1 MKSQIEKLQAKI
13 QADMKKMKKCYP
25 AYDELLMYSL
35 ERHHLDIPEISDLIM
50 SGAKDI
56 ENGNITEEYLTK
68 NVGFMKIDEISFD
81 SDEEI
86 HLPGVES
93 VITSMRNWGYS
104 LIFIV
109 QGTNEKTVVYLGL
122 SNFSTEQDS
131 KKVIAAMDSYQK
143 AWEANFPGTKLSQ
156 LEPGEIRNDIARK
169 FSDYKNFGVLSG
181 IPSLKRDEDSNTFV
195 QGLERLIRAMRGKR
209 YSWVSIA
216 DPIPNEVVNQSIKA
230 CMNLRGEVH
239 NLVETTL
246 SKATSNGKTVMLGM
260 FGMLGQGDSKT
271 TSDTVNEMLTEG
283 TSRAETIT
291 EGSAHTSGINRS
303 HTFGA
308 SQSVNYSA
316 TVKAAPLGVGG
327 SATVGGT
334 TGVNYG
340 YSRGW
345 NESDS
350 TSSSLGTTEGLMRSV
365 ANGIA
370 NTLANTVSRQFGGG
384 GFGSFGLTFSETTTV
399 GQTLLNTKFEYIEKF
414 CQAYE
419 DRLREGTALGMW
431 NLGHYFCAEGDDTYK
446 QGIGVIKS
454 IFSGMDSTFEP
465 PRAIKVPESF
475 REHLQRFN
483 NIYLNFTEK
492 AVSLDDI
499 NKRNSNVKF
508 VDNPLGMIF
517 NGPCTPVNT
526 RELAVAMP
534 IATQDIEGISVAVRP
549 SFGLNLSRSIGE
561 SLSVGKLMD
570 KGNELLQNYDLSL
583 KNLPK
588 HLAVFGVTGSGKTN
602 TMHHMLIQLWRN
614 HSIPFMVI
622 EPAKAEYRALANE
635 PSLKDDLLIIS
646 AGVDQSSVCPLRLNP
661 FYFDPGKDNDA
672 NRVHV
677 LTHIDRLK
685 STFNASF
692 PMYASMPYIL
702 EEAILEV
709 YRERGWD
716 LGRSVNRYVDI
727 YNEDFSDFIP
737 TLHDLWCK
745 VDAIV
750 KQKGYFKEQEM
761 NIQAALKAR
770 LSSLMVG
777 SKGNMFNCLQSIP
790 AKDLFERPVVI
801 ELENLGDDDEKSFLM
816 GLLVS
821 KLYEYR
827 KATMKDGSAD
837 LKHVLVIE
845 EGHRL
850 LANIPDTANME
861 VANVKGK
868 AVSSFVDM
876 LSEIRSYGQSVMV
889 VDQLPS
895 RVSPNIVKGSGAK
908 LVHRLLAKDDRES
921 VGWTMGMTDDQIND
935 LSLLRTGECVISQDG
950 DLKSFMCKV
959 PLISLHEERQGGEIS
974 EKTKQY
980 KEENADLFSCP
991 ENNID
996 QEDQRFNDSLYSAML
1011 AVGNG
1016 YSPELIDSI
1025 LPTNRFFIEEAPAM
1039 RSAYWEH
1046 ICREIWA
1053 FYGGNYQ
1060 LYLEL
1065 LHTGSKL
1072 ITDPVNAGAYRDAFA
1087 EYFRNTK
1094 SFGFSGNDDI
1104 VECSYEQLIARK
1116 EIVVQLNKLYDR
1128 QNGSCNIDK
1137 LAMAIKMTLNFLI
1150 PKSLPRKN
1158 PLVKRIVAAIINA
1171 TPLQVD
1177 SNSIWNKLIS
1187 EEEVR

>member
-1 MKSQIEKLQAKI
+1 MRSQIEKIQKKI
-13 QADMKKMKKCYP
+13 QADMKKMRECYP
-25 AYDELLMYSL
+25 AYDDLLMYSL

-56 ENGNITEEYLTK
+56 ENGNVTEEYLTK
-68 NVGFMKIDEISFD
+68 NVGFMKLDEISFD
-81 SDEEI
+81 SEEEI

-93 VITSMRNWGYS
+93 VVTSMRNWGYS

-122 SNFSTEQDS
+122 SNFSTVSDAS
-131 KKVIAAMDSYQK
+131 KIIAAMDSYQK

-156 LEPGEIRNDIARK
+156 LEPKEIRNDIARK

-181 IPSLKRDEDSNTFV
+181 IPSLKRNEGSNTFV
-195 QGLERLIRAMRGKR
+195 QGLERLIRAMRGKK

-230 CMNLRGEVH
+230 CMKLRGEVH

-260 FGMLGQGDSKT
+260 FGMLGQGDAKT

-283 TSRAETIT
+283 TSRAKTFT

-303 HTFGA
+303 HTFGV
-308 SQSVNYSA
+308 SPTWVNY
-316 TVKAAPLGVGG
+316 
-327 SATVGGT
+327 
-334 TGVNYG
+334 N

-345 NESDS
+345 NESDTIS
-350 TSSSLGTTEGLMRSV
+350 RSSGTTEGLMRSV

-370 NTLANTVSRQFGGG
+370 NTLANSVSQQFGGG
-384 GFGSFGLTFSETTTV
+384 GFGSLGLTFTETTTV

-431 NLGHYFCAEGDDTYK
+431 NLGHYFCAEGEDTYK
-446 QGIGVIKS
+446 QGIGVVKS
-454 IFSGMDSTFEP
+454 IFSGMDSTYEP

-492 AVSLDDI
+492 AVSWEDI
-499 NKRNSNVKF
+499 IKKNSNVKF
-508 VDNPLGMIF
+508 IDNPLGMIF

-549 SFGLNLSRSIGE
+549 SFGLNSRRTTTE
-561 SLSVGKLMD
+561 KSLSVGKLMD
-570 KGNELLQNYDLSL
+570 KGNELLQDYELVL

-602 TMHHMLIQLWRN
+602 TMHHMLIQLWRG
-614 HSIPFMVI
+614 HKIPFLVI

-635 PSLKDDLLIIS
+635 PSLKNDLLIIS
-646 AGVDQSSVCPLRLNP
+646 AGIDQTGVCPLRLNP
-661 FYFDPGKDNDA
+661 FYFDPGKNNDA

-685 STFNASF
+685 ATFNASF

-727 YNEDFSDFIP
+727 YNEDFSDYIP
-737 TLHDLWCK
+737 TLQDLWCK
-745 VDAIV
+745 IDTIV

-790 AKDLFERPVVI
+790 TKDLFERPVII

-827 KATMKDGSAD
+827 KATMKDGCAD
-837 LKHVLVIE
+837 LKHTLVIE

-868 AVSSFVDM
+868 AVSAFVDM

-959 PLISLHEERQGGEIS
+959 PLISLHEKRQGGEIS
-974 EKTKQY
+974 EKTLQY
-980 KEENADLFSCP
+980 KEENTALFACP
-991 ENNID
+991 ETNID
-996 QEDQRFNDSLYSAML
+996 QEDQRFNDHLYSAML

-1016 YSPELIDSI
+1016 CSPDLIRNI
-1025 LPTNRFFIEEAPAM
+1025 LPTNKFFTEEASAM
-1039 RSAYWEH
+1039 RVAYWEN

-1072 ITDPVNAGAYRDAFA
+1072 MNDPVNAGAYRDAFA
-1087 EYFRNTK
+1087 QYFRNTK
-1094 SFGFSGNDDI
+1094 SFGFSGSDDI
-1104 VECSYEQLIARK
+1104 VECSYEQLILRK
-1116 EIVVQLNKLYDR
+1116 EIVGQLNKLYDR
-1128 QNGSCNIDK
+1128 QKCNCNIDK
-1137 LAMAIKMTLNFLI
+1137 LAMAMKLALNLLI
-1150 PKSLPRKN
+1150 PKSLSRNN
-1158 PLVKRIVAAIINA
+1158 PLVKSVIEAVMNA
-1171 TPLQVD
+1171 TPLHID
-1177 SNSIWNKLIS
+1177 CDYIWNKLVS
-1187 EEEVR
+1187 EEEVK